1 MSAAAALHLFA
12 AFGLEIEYMVVDR
25 ASLDVRPLVDRLF
38 RDFAGR
44 QVSDVD
50 NGAIAWSNELAAH
63 VLELKTNGPTADLQ
77 RAAADFHRNVELID
91 GLLAR
96 HGAMLLPGGA
106 HPWMDPGREMVLW
119 PHDAH
124 EIYDLYNTIFD
135 CRGHGWANLQSAHL
149 NLPFHGDA
157 EFARLHTAIRLL
169 LPLLPALTA
178 SSPILDGRPTGW
190 LDSRLDVYLHN
201 QDRLPALTGRLI
213 PEPVTSEAEY
223 EERIFAPIMAA
234 IAPYDPAGIM
244 DRYFL
249 NARGAIARFD
259 RGAIEIRIL
268 DTQECPLADCSIA
281 RLLIECLRSL
291 AAGEWSDPGAQGRA
305 DTERLR
311 RLFLRVI
318 RQGGAAVVED
328 RDYLRLFG
336 FNEREMPACAV
347 WAGLFD
353 RCAGAI
359 DAGSRAALAVIL
371 DQGCLASRILR
382 ALDGDS
388 RRERLQAVYRRLARS
403 LATNTQFV
411 P

>member
-1 MSAAAALHLFA
+1 MSPAPALSLFT
-12 AFGLEIEYMVVDR
+12 AFGLEIEYMIVDR
-25 ASLDVRPLVDRLF
+25 DSLDVRPLVDRLF
-38 RDFAGR
+38 RDFSGR

-77 RAAADFHRNVELID
+77 RAAADFHRNVELIN
-91 GLLAR
+91 GLLDR

-106 HPWMDPGREMVLW
+106 HPWMDPVREMVLW

-149 NLPFHGDA
+149 NLPFAGDD

-169 LPLLPALTA
+169 LPLMPALTA
-178 SSPILDGRPTGW
+178 SSPLLDGEPTGW

-234 IAPYDPAGIM
+234 IAPFDPEGIM

-268 DTQECPLADCSIA
+268 DTQECPLADCSIV
-281 RLLIECLRSL
+281 RLIIECLRSL
-291 AAGEWSDPGAQGRA
+291 TAREWSDPGDQGVV
-305 DTERLR
+305 DTEELR
-311 RLFLRVI
+311 ELFLRVI
-318 RQGGAAVVED
+318 RQGGEAMVED

-336 FNEREMPACAV
+336 FEERAMPVRAI

-353 RCAGAI
+353 RCAGRI
-359 DAGSRAALAVIL
+359 DGGSRAALALIL
-371 DQGCLASRILR
+371 ERGCLASRILR
-382 ALDGDS
+382 ALAGDTG
-388 RRERLQAVYRRLARS
+388 RERLREVYRRLARS
-403 LATNTQFV
+403 LATNTMFL